1 MYSTPDFRKGLRIEV
16 NGEPYIIVDFQHVK
30 PGKGGA
36 FVRTKLKNLLSGN
49 VVDKTFRSGEKV
61 GKPDLEEKEM
71 QFLYQD
77 GEGFH
82 FMDNTTYEQL
92 ALQEEVIGDSK
103 NFLQENTNV
112 TILFYQGRPI
122 NLELPIFVEL
132 EVTEAEP
139 GVKGDTASGASKP
152 VTVETGAKIQV
163 PLFINVGDRLKIDTR
178 TGEYIERVK
187 V

>member
-1 MYSTPDFRKGLRIEV
+1 MYSTPDFRKGLRIEM
-16 NGEPYIIVDFQHVK
+16 NNEPYIIVDFQHVK

-61 GKPDLEEKEM
+61 GKPDIEEKEM

-77 GEGFH
+77 GEGHH
-82 FMDNTTYEQL
+82 FMDTATYDQITL
-92 ALQEEVIGDSK
+92 NEEVIGESR

-112 TILFYQGRPI
+112 AILFYQSKPI

-139 GVKGDTASGASKP
+139 GIKGDTASGASKP

-163 PLFINVGDRLKIDTR
+163 PLFIEEGDKLKIDTR
-178 TGEYIERVK
+178 TGQYIERVK
-187 V
+187 T

>member
-82 FMDNTTYEQL
+82 FMDNATYEQL

-112 TILFYQGRPI
+112 TILFYQGRAI

-187 V
+187 T

>member
-1 MYSTPDFRKGLRIEV
+1 MYSTPDFRKGLRIEL
-16 NGEPYIIVDFQHVK
+16 NNEPYIIVDFQHFK

-36 FVRTKLKNLLSGN
+36 FVRTKLKNLLNGR
-49 VVDKTFRSGEKV
+49 VIDKTFRSGEKV
-61 GKPDLEEKEM
+61 GKPDIEEKEM
-71 QFLYQD
+71 QFLYKD
-77 GEGFH
+77 DEYH
-82 FMDNTTYEQL
+82 FMDNANYEQI
-92 ALQEEVIGDSK
+92 ALSDELIGDSK

-112 TILFYQGRPI
+112 SILFYQNRPI

-132 EVTEAEP
+132 EVVEAEP

-163 PLFINVGDRLKIDTR
+163 PLFIEEGDRLKIDTR

-187 V
+187 K